1 MNIEMKLLELFK
13 VILQEINVNKEF
25 AKKIEMVFSEKEV
38 HKNEQK
44 GKSSRKPKLETT
56 ASATTTTT
64 STTTKKRTRK
74 RNPALFNPEIV
85 LSEKGKEGLF
95 DSLNQLE
102 IDQLKDIVSEYGMD
116 PAKKVMR
123 WRTKEKIV
131 THILEVTNNWMQ
143 KGEAFRRLY

>member
-25 AKKIEMVFSEKEV
+25 AKKIETVFTEKEFG
-38 HKNEQK
+38 KYEQK
-44 GKSSRKPKLETT
+44 KQTTRKPKLETI
-56 ASATTTTT
+56 ASSTNT
-64 STTTKKRTRK
+64 STTGKKRARK
-74 RNPALFNPEIV
+74 RKPALFNPEIV

-95 DSLNQLE
+95 ESLNQLE

-131 THILEVTNNWMQ
+131 THILEVTNNWVQ
-143 KGEAFRRLY
+143 KGEAFRRLN